1 MTKLNNN
8 KNYKSNNDKEM
19 AELYLKLFDGC
30 IKFKQ
35 EKNKDI
41 NCNLYYNSF
50 LLHTKE
56 YNKNKE
62 NL

>member
-19 AELYLKLFDGC
+19 AELYLKLFEGC

-41 NCNLYYNSF
+41 NCDLYYTNF
-50 LLHTKE
+50 E
-56 YNKNKE
+56 AYANKYINKDK
-62 NL
+62 L